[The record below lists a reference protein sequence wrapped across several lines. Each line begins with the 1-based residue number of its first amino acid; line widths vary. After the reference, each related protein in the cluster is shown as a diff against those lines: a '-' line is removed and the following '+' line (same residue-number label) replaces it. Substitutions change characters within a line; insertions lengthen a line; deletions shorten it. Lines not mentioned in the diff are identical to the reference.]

1 VAREAGVGTRGRTAF
16 EALPTMWQRKP
27 YFPEAASQ
35 SVAMVTQETV
45 V

>member
-1 VAREAGVGTRGRTAF
+1 VAREAGAATRGRTAF
-16 EALPTMWQRKP
+16 EALLTMWQRKP
-27 YFPEAASQ
+27 YIPEAASQ